1 MGKGSSPPP
10 EPDYK
15 GAADATAQGNLEM
28 AQYATKANRVNQ
40 VSPWGQST
48 WTSTGG
54 KAFDQAG
61 YDAAMSQYQAALA
74 AKNAGPGGQWVSKPT
89 TGYGYQGD
97 GETYEQVWVPDKGA
111 PLVAPNRDDFYS
123 NTPEKWTQTITVDPK
138 LQAAL
143 DAQINIQKN
152 RSEYANDLLDRV
164 KNSYATEFN
173 APELNDYLQGVLG
186 LNQEQLKSGD
196 YTKGLPGLDY
206 NTPEAQQYFKDVLAL
221 NQNAPVLDAEARKRY
236 EKAAFDSADG
246 LLSRRYNT
254 DEQSLR
260 DSLALQGLNPMSQA
274 SGQATSSFYDSKNAA
289 YNQLANQSIL
299 TGNQMAN
306 ADYASQLA
314 GFNATNAAR
323 GQAFTQANQSFA
335 NALQQYAA
343 SNAVRQQGYNNA
355 MTSYGA
361 DLQGQGT
368 ANAARQ
374 QAYANAMNR
383 WQSEYAAAKNKRDMP
398 LNELNALLTGQ
409 QVQMPQ
415 FPGYAMQAN
424 VAGPDIMGATNAQYQ
439 GQLGA
444 WNAQQA
450 SDSSTTGSV
459 LGAAA
464 TIGAAML

>member
-1 MGKGSSPPP
+1 MGKGSSAPP
-10 EPDYK
+10 EPDY
-15 GAADATAQGNLEM
+15 AAAANATAQGNLEV
-28 AQYATKANRVNQ
+28 AQYTTQANRVNQ
-40 VSPWGQST
+40 VTPWGQSV

-54 KAFDQAG
+54 RTFDQAG
-61 YDAAMSQYQAALA
+61 YDAAMAAYQTKVDAD
-74 AKNAGPGGQWVSKPT
+74 KSSPKKGFGFSSDGQLTWTVANESPK
-89 TGYGYQGD
+89 
-97 GETYEQVWVPDKGA
+97 E
-111 PLVAPNRDDFYS
+111 VAPNREDFYAD
-123 NTPEKWTQTITVDPK
+123 TPETWTQTIQVDPQ

-152 RSEYANDLLDRV
+152 RSEYANALLDRV
-164 KNSYATEFN
+164 KSAYGTEFIG
-173 APELNDYLQGVLG
+173 PELNDYLQGVQG
-186 LNQEQLKSGD
+186 LNQEQLRSSD
-196 YTKGLPGLDY
+196 YTKGLPALDY
-206 NTPEAQQYFKDVLAL
+206 NTPDAQQYFKDVLAL
-221 NQNAPVLDAEARKRY
+221 DQNAPVLDAEARKRY
-236 EKAAFDSADG
+236 EQAAFDSADG
-246 LLSRRYNT
+246 LLSRRYNA
-254 DEQSLR
+254 DEQALR

-323 GQAFTQANQSFA
+323 GQAFSQANQSFS

-361 DLQGQGT
+361 DLQGQNT

-374 QAYANAMNR
+374 QAYANALSR
-383 WQSEYAAAKNKRDMP
+383 WQSEYTAAKNKRDMP

-424 VAGPDIMGATNAQYQ
+424 VAGPDLLGAAQAQYQ

-444 WNAQQA
+444 WNAEQA
-450 SDSSTTGSV
+450 GASNAFGSI
-459 LGAAA
+459 LGA
-464 TIGAAML
+464 GAMVGSAYFL

>member
-1 MGKGSSPPP
+1 
-10 EPDYK
+10 
-15 GAADATAQGNLEM
+15 M
-28 AQYATKANRVNQ
+28 AQYATEANRVNQ
-40 VSPWGQST
+40 VTPWGTST

-54 KAFDQAG
+54 KQFDQAG
-61 YDAAMSQYQAALA
+61 YDSAMAAYQSQLA
-74 AKNAGPGGQWVSKPT
+74 SQSANPGGQWVSRPT

-97 GETYEQVWVPDKGA
+97 GETYEQVWVPNQGA
-111 PLVAPNRDDFYS
+111 SGALVAPNRDDFYT
-123 NTPEKWTQTITVDPK
+123 NTPQKWTQTTTIDPQ
-138 LQAAL
+138 LEAAL

-152 RSEYANDLLDRV
+152 RSEYANSLLDRV
-164 KNSYATEFN
+164 KEAYGTEFN
-173 APELNDYLQGVLG
+173 APQLEDYLQGVLG
-186 LNQEQLKSGD
+186 LNQDQLKSSD

-206 NTPEAQQYFKDVLAL
+206 NTPEAQQYFKDVLGL
-221 NQNAPVLDAEARKRY
+221 DQNAPVLDTEARKRY
-236 EKAAFDSADG
+236 EQAAFDSADG

-323 GQAFTQANQSFA
+323 GQAFSQANQSFA

-361 DLQGQGT
+361 DLQGQAT
-368 ANAARQ
+368 ANAARN
-374 QAYANAMNR
+374 QAYANALSR
-383 WQSEYAAAKNKRDMP
+383 WQSEYTAAKNKRDMP

-424 VAGPDIMGATNAQYQ
+424 VAGPDLLGATNAQYQ
-439 GQLGA
+439 AQLGA
-444 WNAQQA
+444 WNAGQA

-459 LGAAA
+459 IGAGAM
-464 TIGAAML
+464 IGAAML